1 MRRFAI
7 DAAAWLEPTAGFF
20 SFACFGGPDS
30 MRPMETRSVAASPAA
45 FSERREGAPNV
56 QVSAACSVGT
66 AGRASYNLRVADRRA
81 MAPQSSTTSST
92 DIERALEHGWSGLR
106 RRDWRQARDAFQR
119 VLDADAV
126 SPVAWEGLA
135 IAALCLDD
143 AVGSRSANERAYRE
157 YLERHDFC
165 GAARVA
171 IRLAVYHDA
180 YRGESAIA
188 SGWFERARSLLDTVP
203 STAEHAWLAFWKAHI
218 DIHVHGE
225 VSKGGSSLEDAIRLN
240 EAGNIG
246 GDLALMTRGL
256 LGLMAISEG
265 AVDEGLRR
273 LDEATTEVLAGR
285 LPDPQMAGWTYCYV
299 LDACENV
306 RDFDRASQWIE
317 HARESVRASGIV
329 HQSGACRSHYVA
341 ILTWRGDYGATEH
354 EIETMRRELG
364 DVIPTYAAQCDIR
377 LGEIRRRQG
386 RLEEAAALLEPLVA
400 QPLAMLSL
408 AALALDRHE
417 PQLAVDLAERYFR
430 RVSEGDRVRR
440 LHGLQLL
447 VRAELQL
454 GSIEAARTALRES
467 EAVVARSGT
476 PLMRATVCELRA
488 EAEAAEGHLDDARRR
503 FEDAIDGFDLAR
515 APYEATAAR
524 LRLGEVMIAL
534 GREEP
539 ARKTFEAA
547 LAAANRLGARRLAQR
562 AAEALRSPGPGRAR
576 AARQLGSGE
585 LPGAGGQSGVEGRG
599 PAENVLTARE
609 IEVLALV
616 AQGIS
621 NQDIGERLFISSFTV
636 KRHIANILTK
646 LDLPTRA
653 AAAAYAIREGL
664 AR

>member
-1 MRRFAI
+1 M
-7 DAAAWLEPTAGFF
+7 
-20 SFACFGGPDS
+20 
-30 MRPMETRSVAASPAA
+30 
-45 FSERREGAPNV
+45 
-56 QVSAACSVGT
+56 GT
-66 AGRASYNLRVADRRA
+66 Q
-81 MAPQSSTTSST
+81 PSTTSLT
-92 DIERALEHGWSGLR
+92 DIDRALEHGWSAVR
-106 RRDWRQARDAFQR
+106 RRDWQQAREAFQQA
-119 VLDADAV
+119 LDVDGA

-143 AVGSRSANERAYRE
+143 AARSRIANERAYRE
-157 YLERHDFC
+157 YLERHDFT

-171 IRLAVYHDA
+171 IQLAIHHDA

-188 SGWFERARSLLDTVP
+188 SGWFERARSLLETVP
-203 STAEHAWLAFWKAHI
+203 TAAEHAWLAFWRAHL

-225 VSKGGSSLEDAIRLN
+225 VAKGETSLEHAIRLN

-256 LGLMAISEG
+256 RGLMAISEG
-265 AVDEGLRR
+265 AVEEGLRR
-273 LDEATTEVLAGR
+273 LDEATTEVLAGG

-299 LDACENV
+299 LEACENV

-317 HARESVRASGIV
+317 QLSESVRKFGVV

-341 ILTWRGDYGATEH
+341 ILTWRGDYAATED

-364 DVIPTYAAQCDIR
+364 DVMPAYVAQCDMR

-386 RLEEAAALLEPLVA
+386 RLDEAAALLDPLVA
-400 QPLAMLSL
+400 QPPAMLSL
-408 AALALDRHE
+408 SALALDRDD
-417 PQLAVDLAERYFR
+417 PQLAVDLVERYMR

-440 LHGLQLL
+440 LHGLERL
-447 VRAELQL
+447 VRAQLQL
-454 GSIEAARTALRES
+454 GNIEVAGTALREC
-467 EAVVARSGT
+467 ADFVARSGT

-488 EAEAAEGHLDDARRR
+488 EAEAAEEHLDEARRY

-524 LRLGEVMIAL
+524 LRLGEVLIAL
-534 GREEP
+534 RREGP

-547 LAAANRLGARRLAQR
+547 LAAANRLGAKRLAQR
-562 AAEALRSPGPGRAR
+562 AEQALR
-576 AARQLGSGE
+576 
-585 LPGAGGQSGVEGRG
+585 AGGSPANSG
-599 PAENVLTARE
+599 NVLTARE

-616 AQGIS
+616 AKGIS
-621 NQDIGERLFISSFTV
+621 NQEIGERLFISSFTV
-636 KRHIANILTK
+636 KRHLANILTK

-653 AAAAYAIREGL
+653 AAAAHAIREGL